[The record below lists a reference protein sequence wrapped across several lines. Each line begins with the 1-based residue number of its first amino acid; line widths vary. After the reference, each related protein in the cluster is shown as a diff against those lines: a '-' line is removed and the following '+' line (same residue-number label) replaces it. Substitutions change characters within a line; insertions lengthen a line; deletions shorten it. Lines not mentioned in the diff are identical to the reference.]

1 MSLVRM
7 NDILVAARAGKY
19 AVGGFEVWNMESV
32 QAVITVAEKLQQPV
46 VLQIGP
52 FESDHA
58 GLEDISHIVLYHA
71 RRAKVPVAVHLDHG
85 DSFERVM
92 QCINCGFT
100 SVMLDVSQL
109 PYHENVA
116 ATKEVVRA
124 AHACGVTVEGEVG
137 RIGGEESGINVTDDD
152 AHLTT
157 PQEAARYVQE
167 TGVDAFAPAIGTV
180 HGFYKHQPNIR
191 LNLLESIAQEVS
203 VPLVLHG
210 GSGTPIDIVCKAISL
225 GIAKVNI
232 CTEFV
237 AAFADTFVKEQSE
250 PDFKYNV
257 PGVFTKPR
265 KAAQQLVE
273 SKMRSFANL

>member
-1 MSLVRM
+1 MGLAPM
-7 NDILVAARAGKY
+7 KDILIAARDAKY
-19 AVGGFEVWNMESV
+19 AVGGFEVWNLESV

-71 RRAKVPVAVHLDHG
+71 RRAKVHVAVHLDHG

-92 QCINCGFT
+92 QCINHGFT
-100 SVMLDVSQL
+100 SVMLDVSEL

-152 AHLTT
+152 EHLTT
-157 PQEAARYVQE
+157 PKEAARYVDE

-180 HGFYKHQPNIR
+180 HGFYKRQPNIR

-210 GSGTPIDIVCKAISL
+210 GSGTPIDIVCKAISM

-237 AAFADTFVKEQSE
+237 AAFADTFVGEHSE
-250 PDFKYNV
+250 HDFKYNV

-265 KAAQQLVE
+265 KAAQKLVE